1 MAERLANLSAAS
13 GAAVSKAPCWLLT
26 LNEITILLDCAFAI
40 RGPLSNA
47 VNCIPRIDPDIVK
60 SIDVVLVSNHE
71 SFLALPFITE
81 YHGFQGKV
89 FATNPTLAFGKL
101 RMEAFIRSDRKV
113 SSFDG
118 TLLDCYSQN
127 EALSCLSKFTNVQF
141 KENISIGPVTL
152 TALSS
157 GFCLGATNW
166 MITYHFQSIAYIA
179 TSSTLLN
186 AHSAPMDVA
195 SLKIADYVITNNAAP
210 SAISQTTK
218 SIMETSGKRVFSELS
233 RAIENG
239 MTVVFLCKPYGV
251 LFDLLELVESA
262 FGTMGMTTSVHVVSG
277 VANESLKVCNILG
290 EWMNAER
297 KERLFKS
304 TIPLGHGNMLESKR
318 LLTHSSMH
326 TVFVEK
332 PQVLFL
338 DYSDLDNAM
347 LSAFLKWRRGGR
359 FAQDAE
365 FVSVGGYQC
374 YPLAGILDVGYPNV
388 LRREL
393 RGKVSKKVVLAT
405 PGYIGRL
412 LENAMSELN
421 GVCVEKSAS
430 KTVIDIEI
438 GRLVFFEDKLLL
450 EAADM
455 STLSSLVDWAHTL
468 KGPTDAEVEVKRKLL
483 KGDSGVGA
491 VF

>member
-1 MAERLANLSAAS
+1 
-13 GAAVSKAPCWLLT
+13 
-26 LNEITILLDCAFAI
+26 
-40 RGPLSNA
+40 
-47 VNCIPRIDPDIVK
+47 
-60 SIDVVLVSNHE
+60 
-71 SFLALPFITE
+71 
-81 YHGFQGKV
+81 
-89 FATNPTLAFGKL
+89 
-101 RMEAFIRSDRKV
+101 
-113 SSFDG
+113 
-118 TLLDCYSQN
+118 
-127 EALSCLSKFTNVQF
+127 
-141 KENISIGPVTL
+141 
-152 TALSS
+152 
-157 GFCLGATNW
+157 
-166 MITYHFQSIAYIA
+166 
-179 TSSTLLN
+179 
-186 AHSAPMDVA
+186 
-195 SLKIADYVITNNAAP
+195 
-210 SAISQTTK
+210 
-218 SIMETSGKRVFSELS
+218 METSGKRVFSELS

-277 VANESLKVCNILG
+277 VANDSLKVCNILG

-347 LSAFLKWRRGGR
+347 LSAFLKSIENTETDSKDRLFPLLVAANLESQAIFCPFDSQASEQEYVSILQTIEPTIGIALPYKSANFNSLTAATSVTVLNSGQHCEVPVDSKTRSLLISKTV
-359 FAQDAE
+359 AQDAE